1 MKFTVLSKLE
11 IWYTRVYA
19 ILVQDYEICIHSIA
33 QTVHSLSESQVWLS
47 NQTTLPE
54 GIALIQ

>member
-1 MKFTVLSKLE
+1 MLC
-11 IWYTRVYA
+11 A

-47 NQTTLPE
+47 NQATLPE